1 MDRTVRYIILILLLT
16 SCEKIDLTTLGTPE
30 DLTSSGASTG
40 TSTTIPSWFSDADG
54 NLLTSPIPD
63 GSATAP
69 DGSATVPEVLTSDS
83 ATTVPDA
90 STPIPDASATV
101 PDGSATVPDA
111 SPSGK
116 IDTLYL
122 PRIPTAPSIINGYII
137 THISAGKALLLSTV
151 EWESV
156 PSAFSSHPT
165 AALDTATHYNEPHI
179 LHWQIPNEAQA
190 RALKDITSQLQQLL
204 NSEAETAPDGSAPVP
219 EDLSSG
225 SKTTVPDGSPSGSK
239 APAPITL
246 TDSKGTNIRY
256 LCSKAERTFSFTPS
270 SNILKAG
277 STVKYHLR
285 FVSPVILRQTT
296 PLGQLDIPY

>member
-16 SCEKIDLTTLGTPE
+16 SCEKIDLTTVETPE
-30 DLTSSGASTG
+30 DLTSPGASIG
-40 TSTTIPSWFSDADG
+40 TSTSIPSWFSDAYG
-54 NLLTSPIPD
+54 NLLSFPIPD
-63 GSATAP
+63 GSATTP
-69 DGSATVPEVLTSDS
+69 DGSATT
-83 ATTVPDA
+83 
-90 STPIPDASATV
+90 PDASATV

-137 THISAGKALLLSTV
+137 THISGNKALLLSTV

-156 PSAFSSHPT
+156 PSALSSHPT
-165 AALDTATHYNEPHI
+165 AAQDTATHYTEPHI

-204 NSEAETAPDGSAPVP
+204 NSKAETALEGSAPVP

-277 STVKYHLR
+277 TTVKYHLR
-285 FVSPVILRQTT
+285 LVSPVILRQTT
-296 PLGQLDIPY
+296 TLGQLDIPY